1 MKAWLLDSLAGI
13 DSLRLADIAEP
24 IPGPGQVILDIL
36 YAGLNPAD
44 KYLSIGQYP
53 AKPAFPHILGRDG
66 IGVISS
72 IGPDVNGFPVGQ
84 KCIILRGPVGV
95 SLPGT
100 FADKTAVPIDSLAAV
115 PAGWTDQEAAG
126 AALVY
131 LTAYQALT
139 LWPDLP
145 AAGTVLVT
153 GASGGVGVACVQLAK
168 AMGHT
173 VIALSRDLA
182 KQTRLRQIGADITL
196 NPTEAN
202 WRKTALEQNAG
213 HRVDLAIDNIGGSN
227 LPEVIDSLAE
237 HGRVSCVGRLAGPV
251 PQFNTASLFFRRL
264 KMGGVAVG
272 TYTAPQAQ
280 AAWEKVVELLGSR
293 GAKPLVD
300 SIFPFGEVK
309 TAFARLA
316 AGPMGKVL
324 LRGFAARE

>member
-1 MKAWLLDSLAGI
+1 MKAWLLDSLSGI
-13 DSLRLADIAEP
+13 DSLRLADIPDPVA
-24 IPGPGQVILDIL
+24 GPGQVVLDIL

-72 IGPDVNGFPVGQ
+72 IGPGVTGFSPGQ
-84 KCIILRGPVGV
+84 KCLVLRGPVGV
-95 SLPGT
+95 SAPGT
-100 FADKTAVPIDSLAAV
+100 FAEKTAVPIDSLAA
-115 PAGWTDQEAAG
+115 PPSGWSDQESAG

-139 LWPDLP
+139 MWPDLP
-145 AAGTVLVT
+145 SSGTVLVT
-153 GASGGVGVACVQLAK
+153 GASGGVGVAAVHLAK
-168 AMGHT
+168 AMGHK
-173 VIALSRDLA
+173 VIALSRDPA
-182 KQTRLRQIGADITL
+182 KQTRLREIGADITL
-196 NPTEAN
+196 DPADPR
-202 WRKTALEQNAG
+202 WRKAAIEQNAG
-213 HRVDLAIDNIGGSN
+213 RRVDLAIDNIGGSN
-227 LPEVIDSLAE
+227 LSVVIDALAE

-272 TYTAPQAQ
+272 TYTAQEAQ
-280 AAWEKVVELLGSR
+280 SAWAKVVELLTAHK
-293 GAKPLVD
+293 AKPLID

-324 LRGFAARE
+324 LAVGAGH